1 VIGTSPTRLRE
12 AFFEMTKITVSGK
25 TVEDAVQSGL
35 RQLNLPV
42 ERVKV
47 RVLEQAAKGLF
58 GLIGSKEARVELEVI
73 PDAVEEAMKFLGDV
87 FAAMNQQVEI
97 VRTDQEDHVRLDL
110 QGNDLGI
117 LIGRRGQ
124 TLDALQY
131 LVNIVA
137 NRYADKHQRII
148 LDAENFRERRKQTLE
163 QLADRLADRV
173 VRYRREVILE
183 PMSPLERKVI
193 HSHLQNHPKVKT
205 YSKGDEPNRKV
216 VIALK

>member
-1 VIGTSPTRLRE
+1 
-12 AFFEMTKITVSGK
+12 MTKITVSGK
-25 TVEDAVQSGL
+25 TVEEAIEAGL
-35 RQLNLPV
+35 RQLDLPE

-47 RVLEQAAKGLF
+47 NILEQAAKGLF
-58 GLIGSKEARVELEVI
+58 GLIGSKDARVELEVL
-73 PDAVEEAMKFLGDV
+73 PDAIEESIRFLEEV
-87 FAAMNQQVEI
+87 FVSMNQKVKIERI
-97 VRTDQEDHVRLDL
+97 DEDEHVRFNFHGEDM
-110 QGNDLGI
+110 GI

-124 TLDALQY
+124 TLDSLQY

-137 NRYADKHQRII
+137 NRYADKHLRII
-148 LDAENFRERRKQTLE
+148 LDAENFRERRRQTLE
-163 QLADRLADRV
+163 QLAQRLADRV
-173 VRYRREVILE
+173 IRSRREVVLE

>member
-1 VIGTSPTRLRE
+1 
-12 AFFEMTKITVSGK
+12 MTKITVSGK
-25 TVEDAVQSGL
+25 TVEDAVQAGL

-42 ERVKV
+42 ERVRIK
-47 RVLEQAAKGLF
+47 VLEQAAKGLF
-58 GLIGSKEARVELEVI
+58 GLIGAKEARVELEVI
-73 PDAVEEAMKFLGDV
+73 PDAVEEAVKFLRDV
-87 FAAMNQQVEI
+87 FAAMNQRVEI
-97 VRTDQEDHVRLDL
+97 VRIDQEDHVRLDL
-110 QGNDLGI
+110 RGEDLGI

-137 NRYADKHQRII
+137 NRSAEKHQRII

-193 HSHLQNHPKVKT
+193 HSHLQNHPKVRT

>member
-1 VIGTSPTRLRE
+1 
-12 AFFEMTKITVSGK
+12 MTKITVSGK
-25 TVEDAVQSGL
+25 TVEEAIEAGL
-35 RQLNLPV
+35 RQLDLPE

-47 RVLEQAAKGLF
+47 NILEQAAKGLF
-58 GLIGSKEARVELEVI
+58 GLIGSKDARVELEVI
-73 PDAVEEAMKFLGDV
+73 PDAIEESIRFLEDV
-87 FAAMNQQVEI
+87 FGSMNQKVKIERI
-97 VRTDQEDHVRLDL
+97 KEDDHVRFNFHGEDM
-110 QGNDLGI
+110 GI

-124 TLDALQY
+124 TLDSLQY

-137 NRYADKHQRII
+137 NRFADKHLRII

-163 QLADRLADRV
+163 QLAQRLADRV
-173 VRYRREVILE
+173 IRSKREVVLE